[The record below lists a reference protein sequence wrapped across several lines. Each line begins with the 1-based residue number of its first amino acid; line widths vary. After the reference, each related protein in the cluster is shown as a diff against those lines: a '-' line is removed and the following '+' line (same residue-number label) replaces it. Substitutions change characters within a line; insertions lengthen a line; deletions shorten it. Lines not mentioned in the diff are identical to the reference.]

1 MVTSVIELR
10 KAGEGGG
17 GKIRRPRRTGRST
30 ASVNCCN
37 NAPAESKDSGRGF
50 LLDFEASGGKER
62 KGKMDSMIET
72 PFLNS

>member
-1 MVTSVIELR
+1 MLLNFGKQGR
-10 KAGEGGG
+10 GG

-50 LLDFEASGGKER
+50 LPDFEASGGKER